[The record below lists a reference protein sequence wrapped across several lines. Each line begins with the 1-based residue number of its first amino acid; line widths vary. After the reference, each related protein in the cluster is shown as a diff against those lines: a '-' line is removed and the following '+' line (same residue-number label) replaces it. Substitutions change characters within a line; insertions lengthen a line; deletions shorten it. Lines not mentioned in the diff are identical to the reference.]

1 MMNLG
6 RILVHLYPAADDSRD
21 YIVRIGEDGEA
32 YIAEWNMD
40 APRPTKSNLDAAAL
54 ATAKQIKR
62 IELQAAF
69 ARECEADFGPMPWV
83 AVAVLASNPID
94 ARITALKARAT
105 KLRDRLAS
113 VDAAASVAD
122 VEAVRW

>member
-1 MMNLG
+1 MVSLG
-6 RILVHLYPAADDSRD
+6 RILAHLYPEADDSRD
-21 YIVRIGEDGEA
+21 YIVRTAEDGEA

-62 IELQAAF
+62 AEMQAAF
-69 ARECEADFGPMPWV
+69 ARECEADFSSPWV
-83 AVAVLASNPID
+83 ALAVLSGGLED
-94 ARITALKARAT
+94 AR
-105 KLRDRLAS
+105 
-113 VDAAASVAD
+113 VDALETRTDKLAQKLEELEEATTVAG